1 MLVHKVHSLQK
12 LTYVNYITEIVRY
25 LFVTEFTIFFP
36 KKIIFVVHNETPTTT
51 ENSLKKCVLRV
62 KTFTSVSVPCL
73 HLFHN

>member
-36 KKIIFVVHNETPTTT
+36 KKVIFVVHNETPTTT
-51 ENSLKKCVLRV
+51 ENSLKSKNFYQCKRA
-62 KTFTSVSVPCL
+62 VSAFIP
-73 HLFHN
+73 